1 MLINDQ
7 LYAHLTFIASFMIYH
22 TSTFTYSFNSLYY
35 VHPIN
40 YMLAIKFSYLI
51 LKVTYLHDSII
62 WSNVLLFNLF

>member
-7 LYAHLTFIASFMIYH
+7 LYAHLTFNASCMIYH
-22 TSTFTYSFNSLYY
+22 TSTYFFNSLYY

-40 YMLAIKFSYLI
+40 YMLEIKFSYLI

-62 WSNVLLFNLF
+62 WSNVLLFNLL